1 MGEKKSKYDFNSG
14 GILFFFFKKI
24 KILFIVGILAVII
37 SGIAAFMITPKFKST
52 VIIFPT
58 SDASISK
65 SIINTQYYTSKGGDI
80 MNFGSE
86 QEADQLL
93 QVLNSKDIKDL
104 INNKYNL
111 MKHYGLD
118 SLKTKYAISKYY
130 DWFDANFSFRR
141 TEYVSIVIEVLDTDP
156 RLAAAMANDAA
167 AFADTIIDRMLKSR
181 ARKSFEIA
189 KREYFNLDS
198 IILAQE
204 DSVNKLRMLGA
215 LNYEDQSIVLGR
227 LYYKA
232 LLKGRTDIANSIENK
247 LKIIRKYAKNLG
259 ILQNTITYERL
270 QIGSLFYKYTE
281 SKVELE
287 QKLPHKYIV
296 ESARVSE
303 KKAYPKRLIIMLT
316 ASISAVFFA
325 FVLMLILNSI
335 KKYT

>member
-1 MGEKKSKYDFNSG
+1 MGKNKSKYDFNSS

-24 KILFIVGILAVII
+24 KPLIIVGILAVII
-37 SGIAAFMITPKFKST
+37 SGIAAFMIKPKFKST
-52 VIIFPT
+52 VIVFPT

-65 SIINTQYYTSKGGDI
+65 SILNTQYYTSKGGDI

-93 QVLNSKDIKDL
+93 QVLNSKDMKDL

-118 SLKTKYAISKYY
+118 SLKTKYAITKYY

-156 RLAAAMANDAA
+156 ILAAAMANSAA

-189 KREYFNLDS
+189 KREYFQLDS

-215 LNYEDQSIVLGR
+215 LNYEDQSLY
-227 LYYKA
+227 LWKQYYKA
-232 LLKGRTDIANSIENK
+232 LLKGRTDIANAIDNK
-247 LKIIRKYAKNLG
+247 LKTIRKYAKNIG

-270 QIGSLFYKYTE
+270 QVGSLYYKYTE
-281 SKVELE
+281 AKVELE
-287 QKLPHKYIV
+287 QKLPHKYII

-303 KKAYPKRLIIMLT
+303 KKAYPKRMIIIL
-316 ASISAVFFA
+316 ASSISAIFFA
-325 FVLMLILNSI
+325 FVLMLILDSI
-335 KKYT
+335 KKYI